1 MDFKH
6 LDLLDQ
12 YQTVIANSL
21 PTPAFDAVLEDL
33 YFHEI
38 VTDDEQ
44 EYILSSQTREERVN
58 DLVDILKGKD
68 DDDFYRFR
76 KALQEAGCD
85 HLANLLHEKEKKPK
99 LPIIPHPS
107 DSSLEGDDVLLM
119 DDLVSL
125 REEQGSEESVED
137 LGVYNDAYEDEEESD
152 RRGEDQE
159 EVTEGEVE
167 ESEEDREVEDSED
180 EETDVSQE
188 DAEDDEASRYLTPT
202 ARENWASHISDF
214 FWDEPKRG
222 QGLMDTWY
230 NYRLV
235 VVHLLEDEFFWDPL
249 CSYWSKERRKLPST
263 LTQFVVHCVK
273 HGKELCEYTN
283 CESRASFYNTLG
295 QKLQSLP
302 NMETMLKVSDMSQ
315 TADLV
320 MSFHDLTDQDM
331 SALCRLFYIMTDL
344 KVMEVDGNKFSGK
357 GALAIAQTLR
367 HVPNL
372 ERFNISGIKVRDA
385 GAKALMTKLCL
396 LENLTHVE
404 FSGCK
409 LSDKAGVSIASRL
422 KDIENLEVLNLGCNC
437 LGDDA
442 ACELAQAF
450 SKTKKMQK
458 VLLHY
463 NRISSDGALS
473 VVGSLKNM
481 PELRQ
486 FGIGGNP
493 TTATC
498 LTAFS
503 DYIEYLEDYVN
514 LRFLTLYYTADIEE
528 RIVEMLKKFIN
539 KHSARVDEGVSTSY
553 LYDGMAGSGSEEQRE
568 KEWEK
573 VKEALLSTNGIT
585 MRTEFADLQVQL
597 SEHREAK

>member
-12 YQTVIANSL
+12 YQTVITNSL
-21 PTPAFDAVLEDL
+21 PIPAFDSVLEDL

-44 EYILSSQTREERVN
+44 EFILSSPTREERVN
-58 DLVDILKGKD
+58 DLVDIVKGKD

-76 KALQEAGCD
+76 TALQEAGCD
-85 HLANLLHEKEKKPK
+85 YLANLLHEKEKKPS
-99 LPIIPHPS
+99 LPDIPHPS

-119 DDLVSL
+119 EDLVSL
-125 REEQGSEESVED
+125 REEKGSEESAD
-137 LGVYNDAYEDEEESD
+137 DMGYHNDGYEEEEENQ
-152 RRGEDQE
+152 REEGQQE
-159 EVTEGEVE
+159 ITEEEFE
-167 ESEEDREVEDSED
+167 ESEYDREFEDSED
-180 EETDVSQE
+180 EYSDFSQE
-188 DAEDDEASRYLTPT
+188 PENDEASRYLTRA
-202 ARENWASHISDF
+202 AREDWAAHITDF
-214 FWDEPKRG
+214 FWEEPRRG
-222 QGLMDTWY
+222 EALMEAWY

-235 VVHLLEDEFFWDPL
+235 VVHLLEDDFFWDPL

-273 HGKELCEYTN
+273 HSKELCEFRGG
-283 CESRASFYNTLG
+283 ESRVSFYNTLG

-302 NMETMLKVSDMSQ
+302 NIQNMMKVSDLSQ

-320 MSFHDLTDQDM
+320 MSFHELTDQDM
-331 SALCRLFYIMTDL
+331 SALCRLFYLMADL

-372 ERFNISGIKVRDA
+372 ERFNINGIKVRDA
-385 GAKALMTKLCL
+385 GAKALMTKLCS

-409 LSDKAGVSIASRL
+409 LSDKAGVSLASRL
-422 KDIENLEVLNLGCNC
+422 RDIANIEVLNLGCNF

-442 ACELAQAF
+442 ACELAQTF

-458 VLLHY
+458 VFLHY

-481 PELRQ
+481 PELRL

-493 TTATC
+493 TTASC
-498 LTAFS
+498 LSAFS

-514 LRFLTLYYTADIEE
+514 LRFLTLHYTVDIQEK
-528 RIVEMLKKFIN
+528 ITEMMKKFIN
-539 KHSARVDEGVSTSY
+539 KHSARVDEGVSTKF

-585 MRTEFADLQVQL
+585 MRTEFADLQIQL
-597 SEHREAK
+597 REDSETS